1 MVSTFRKLGFKMT
14 AEGVEDEEMAKVMT
28 EVGVDYLQGYC
39 FSKPIPMEDFVEN
52 YFVR

>member
-1 MVSTFRKLGFKMT
+1 MT

-39 FSKPIPMEDFVEN
+39 FSKPIPMEDFVEYVN
-52 YFVR
+52 SKDSKLIKWEGK